1 MGSPRNNYCL
11 DLAEVSI
18 KSLQGKQLTKK
29 VNLDD
34 FKNEKRV
41 GNSSENT

>member
-11 DLAEVSI
+11 DLADVSM

-29 VNLDD
+29 VNIDD
-34 FKNEKRV
+34 F
-41 GNSSENT
+41 ENFKKSGKLF